1 MVFFCAGGE
10 TIICFGLHL
19 FCHWIVA
26 VFKGKRLLGRRVNIL
41 VILCGVYMCVDQ
53 YFMSEREGTAEL

>member
-1 MVFFCAGGE
+1 MANFGGVGGD

-26 VFKGKRLLGRRVNIL
+26 VLKGMKLGMIQTW
-41 VILCGVYMCVDQ
+41 CVV
-53 YFMSEREGTAEL
+53 TNV